1 MVLVQQMTKKSGT
14 ISIVKDLSQ
23 HFNDRLLTLTED
35 FDEVILVFDTYKAKS
50 LKQKTREKRRQGK
63 DPIQYQIAD
72 DTSIKHTN
80 GTLPISQKTK
90 ADLAKYLADA
100 VLKKN
105 ANSPKLVITSASGHT
120 RSNRT
125 LQFEENN
132 HEDADTLMM
141 SILNVYTYRLWCG
154 PKPQ

>member
-1 MVLVQQMTKKSGT
+1 MTKKSGT

-23 HFNDRLLTLTED
+23 HFIDKLLTLTED
-35 FDEVILVFDTYKAKS
+35 FDEVILVFDTYKANL
-50 LKQKTREKRRQGK
+50 LKQKTRKRRQGK

-72 DTSIKHTN
+72 DTSIKQIPMGRFRSHE
-80 GTLPISQKTK
+80 KTK
-90 ADLAKYLADA
+90 ANLAKYLADA

-105 ANSPKLVITSASGHT
+105 ANSPKLVIISASGHT

-132 HEDADTLMM
+132 HEEADTLMM

>member
-23 HFNDRLLTLTED
+23 HFIDRLLTLTED

-72 DTSIKHTN
+72 DTSIKQIPMGRFLSHE
-80 GTLPISQKTK
+80 KTK
-90 ADLAKYLADA
+90 ADLAKYLAEA

-105 ANSPKLVITSASGHT
+105 ANAPKK
-120 RSNRT
+120 
-125 LQFEENN
+125 